1 MHRLRRIN
9 VGKRQLPFYGGGDG
23 SPLPRGTDV
32 FKDLIVHLD
41 GTEEDHIRLTQ
52 AEAIAGRFE
61 AHLTGLYTNPL
72 PEYAYVL
79 AIQSTLAPMGPVLA
93 FERQIREEGDVA
105 VARLKERFKK
115 IAVENEIRRI
125 DAGAS
130 LLPRL
135 CASAARWSD
144 LFIATT
150 PYRGEASLGCDA
162 LVEAVLFGS
171 GQPIYLIPEQFK
183 GSGAVR
189 NVLVAWCDT
198 RESARALAEAMPFL
212 RVATNVRLVTV
223 ETAGLTDE
231 HEDPINITAH
241 LRRHGAKAEVRRI
254 EAARRSTSEALLQEA
269 SKMAADLIVMGA
281 YGHSRFREW
290 TIGGTTREMIARA
303 GIPIFVAH

>member
-1 MHRLRRIN
+1 M
-9 VGKRQLPFYGGGDG
+9 
-23 SPLPRGTDV
+23 

-61 AHLTGLYTNPL
+61 AYLTGLYTNPL

-93 FERQIREEGDVA
+93 FEQQIRKEGDVA

-115 IAVENEIRRI
+115 IAAENEVRRI

-144 LFIATT
+144 LFIATAS
-150 PYRGEASLGCDA
+150 YRGEASPGCDA

-171 GQPIYLIPEQFK
+171 GQPVYLVPEQFK
-183 GSGAVR
+183 GNGAVR
-189 NVLVAWCDT
+189 NVLVAWRDT
-198 RESARALAEAMPFL
+198 RESVRALAGAMPFL
-212 RVATNVRLVTV
+212 RVATNIRLVTI
-223 ETAGLTDE
+223 EPTGQEDE
-231 HEDPINITAH
+231 HEDPINVTAH
-241 LRRHGAKAEVRRI
+241 LRRHGAKAEMRSI
-254 EAARRSTSEALLQEA
+254 EAGRRSVSEALLQEA

-303 GIPIFVAH
+303 DIPILLAH

>member
-1 MHRLRRIN
+1 MRERRF
-9 VGKRQLPFYGGGDG
+9 GKG
-23 SPLPRGTDV
+23 SNV

-41 GTEEDHIRLTQ
+41 GTEEDSIRLTQ
-52 AEAIAGRFE
+52 AEAIARRFE

-93 FERQIREEGDVA
+93 FDQQVRKQGDVA
-105 VARLKERFKK
+105 VTRLKERFKQ
-115 IAVENEIRRI
+115 IVVENDVRRI
-125 DAGAS
+125 DAGVS
-130 LLPRL
+130 LLPGL

-144 LFIATT
+144 LFVATA
-150 PYRGEASLGCDA
+150 PYRGETSAGWDA

-171 GQPIYLIPEQFK
+171 GQAIYLVPEQFR

-189 NVLVAWCDT
+189 NILVAWRDT

-223 ETAGLTDE
+223 DAAGESDE
-231 HEDPINITAH
+231 REDPINLTAH
-241 LRRHGAKAEVRRI
+241 LGRHGAKAEVRSI
-254 EAARRSTSEALLQEA
+254 EAGRRPVSEILLSEA
-269 SKMAADLIVMGA
+269 SKMAADLVVMGA

-290 TIGGTTREMIARA
+290 TLGGTTREIIARA
-303 GIPIFVAH
+303 DVPILIAH